1 MKKLTLLS
9 IFTLYLLSCKS
20 PDNQL
25 EFNTPKEDLPTII
38 KDTQELKVGD
48 TIWHEGN
55 NHYETVGDINL
66 PDELVEKIER
76 DRQELDYFD

>member
-1 MKKLTLLS
+1 MKKFILTALTLC
-9 IFTLYLLSCKS
+9 LLSCKS
-20 PDNQL
+20 SENQND
-25 EFNTPKEDLPTII
+25 FNTPKEELPTII